1 MYQCMKDKL
10 DITIYRVA
18 SVHKTIVGCLS
29 VNGLA
34 FCDTS
39 EHADRVLPEGTY
51 KLVMKRDRRL
61 GCRVPAA
68 GCKVSSSACRSSSSG
83 CKVSSSACRMIGFG
97 NGVYGWRS
105 CFILVGT
112 RETGECLIHSRVA
125 FAALCEKVKLALR
138 EKRQVWLTIVDERE
152 LGWRKGG
159 AYEKDYGN
167 HSSL

>member
-1 MYQCMKDKL
+1 MYECMNVSMYQCMKDKL

-39 EHADRVLPEGTY
+39 EHADMVLPEGTY

-61 GCRVPAA
+61 GCRVPAT
-68 GCKVSSSACRSSSSG
+68 G

-167 HSSL
+167 HSPL